1 MKGIQ
6 LMEGNEELI
15 DKTRKLQHA
24 LDLMAERIKKQI
36 DMQGELQDRLV
47 LLEKQ
52 LVMSQEKVDALEKTQ
67 AEKRDVMQLQL
78 SALSENYSKLVKE
91 KSELSLKLEQSGK
104 DVKELEQKTNDL
116 KREHEIE
123 MSSIKSECLRL
134 KAQVCTYTSELKK
147 AA

>member
-1 MKGIQ
+1 MHQSILSEKSSLQVLEKKSRELQSKIDAFCGLERDIVKGIQ

-24 LDLMAERIKKQI
+24 LDLNAEQVKKQI

-67 AEKRDVMQLQL
+67 AEKRGNDTAAIKCPQW
-78 SALSENYSKLVKE
+78 
-91 KSELSLKLEQSGK
+91 EL
-104 DVKELEQKTNDL
+104 
-116 KREHEIE
+116 
-123 MSSIKSECLRL
+123 
-134 KAQVCTYTSELKK
+134 
-147 AA
+147 